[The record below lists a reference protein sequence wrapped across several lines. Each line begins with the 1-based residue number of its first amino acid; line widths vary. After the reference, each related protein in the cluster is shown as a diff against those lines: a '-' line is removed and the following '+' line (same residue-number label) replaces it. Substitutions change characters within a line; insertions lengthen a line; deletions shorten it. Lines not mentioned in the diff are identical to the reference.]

1 LAQFG
6 GNDRND
12 RGPRALSQAC
22 RCAPADADGIHAR
35 GLAGSIGNAYN
46 APPVRLPY
54 PLLCTLLGFILGWL
68 PRLVHGPI
76 PEKFDVLYIKG
87 AIAVWG
93 FYAARL
99 SIGFFVGNTLWPAQW
114 YARGPLCGFL
124 AMLPLGLI
132 ALATPG
138 CGFR

>member
-1 LAQFG
+1 
-6 GNDRND
+6 
-12 RGPRALSQAC
+12 
-22 RCAPADADGIHAR
+22 
-35 GLAGSIGNAYN
+35 
-46 APPVRLPY
+46 VRIPY
-54 PLLCTLLGFILGWL
+54 PLLCTLLGLVLGWL
-68 PRLVHGPI
+68 PRLIHGPI

-87 AIAVWG
+87 AIAVWA

-99 SIGFFVGNTLWPAQW
+99 SIGFFVGNMRWPARW

-124 AMLPLGLI
+124 GMLPLGLI